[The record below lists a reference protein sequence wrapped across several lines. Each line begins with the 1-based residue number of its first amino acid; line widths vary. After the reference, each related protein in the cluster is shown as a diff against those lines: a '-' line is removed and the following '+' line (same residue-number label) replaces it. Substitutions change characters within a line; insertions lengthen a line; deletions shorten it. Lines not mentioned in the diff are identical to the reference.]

1 MQNVDLILGWIAIPI
16 MFLLFILALSLG
28 GCAPKLQTE
37 GFTGGPAIRYGAGPD
52 LIQYETVIRVSM
64 EDDILSKRDTVIT
77 ALSIRKLP
85 DGTFR
90 ILPKVGPYIYA
101 DDYTPIREIMP
112 PESVRLKEIQ

>member
-1 MQNVDLILGWIAIPI
+1 MNDTQAMIAVLLVILISALPI
-16 MFLLFILALSLG
+16 LF

-64 EDDILSKRDTVIT
+64 EDDILHTRDTVIT

-101 DDYTPIREIMP
+101 DDYTPLREIMP

>member
-1 MQNVDLILGWIAIPI
+1 MFIAMKKTVTRPIIIMELFLIIPI
-16 MFLLFILALSLG
+16 LFLLFVLALSLG
-28 GCAPKLQTE
+28 GCAPEMQTA

-64 EDDILSKRDTVIT
+64 EDDILHTRDTVIT

-90 ILPKVGPYIYA
+90 ILPKVGTYIYA
-101 DDYTPIREIMP
+101 DDYTPIE
-112 PESVRLKEIQ
+112 ELK